1 MRKQNIW
8 ETISSVEKK
17 EFQQKI
23 LGWYEKNKRDLPWR
37 KTQDP
42 YKILV
47 SEIMLQQTQVS
58 SVIQKFNGWMKKWPT
73 VLALAQSSRVEVLSE
88 WSGLGFNRRAIYLHE
103 ASKKIIDD
111 ALSVAWYNRIQ
122 NNWVD
127 NWMNRA
133 VNRPIVSKKSL
144 HQASFPQ
151 VSDKMWDKCEQL
163 IAQSMQDYSYLRTLP
178 WVGEYTANAILAFS
192 YNFEVPVIDINIKR
206 VLIHAF
212 GLAENISLFDLQVF
226 ALSLVP
232 LWKSREWHNAL
243 MDYGSM
249 VLHSKATGIQSAKQS
264 PFTGSDREVRGWIL
278 KQLVEDKTPKT
289 IGIKWKKS
297 KSLSFDTIQ
306 TRFPEKNIEK
316 IIAWLEKEGTVTEK
330 GKKIRLRF

>member
-1 MRKQNIW
+1 MKTGDSIW
-8 ETISSVEKK
+8 SAEKK
-17 EFQQKI
+17 QFQQKV
-23 LGWYEKNKRDLPWR
+23 LARYEQNKRDLPWR
-37 KTQDP
+37 ETSDP

-47 SEIMLQQTQVS
+47 SEIMLQQTQVPR
-58 SVIQKFNGWMKKWPT
+58 VIQKFSGWMKKWPT
-73 VLALAQSSRVEVLSE
+73 VLALAQANRVEVLSE

-103 ASKKIIDD
+103 ASKKIVHD
-111 ALSVAWYNRIQ
+111 ALCMAWYNDLQ
-122 NNWVD
+122 NLWHEKWTKGD
-127 NWMNRA
+127 GDMQ
-133 VNRPIVSKKSL
+133 IVSKKSV
-144 HQASFPQ
+144 HQATFPQ
-151 VSDKMWDKCEQL
+151 VSDKMWDKCGQL
-163 IAQSMQDYSYLRTLP
+163 IAKNMQDYSYLRTLP

-212 GLAENISLFDLQVF
+212 GLAENTSLFDLQIL

-232 LWKSREWHNAL
+232 FWKSREWHNAL

-264 PFTGSDREVRGWIL
+264 PFIGSDREVRGWIL

-297 KSLSFDTIQ
+297 KLLSFDTIQ
-306 TRFPEKNIEK
+306 TQFPKKDIVK
-316 IIAWLEKEGTVTEK
+316 IIAWLEKEGTVIVK
-330 GKKIRLRF
+330 GKNISLHF